1 MSRKRGRSPK
11 KQSPTKRGPGRPRK
25 TTRQTPRRITRTRG
39 AATASAVVSAVEN
52 VPAVAPE
59 YTSNK
64 PFVVPVTYD
73 EGATPV
79 FKPTKPKHHADK
91 FQLPPPRPDYNNV
104 DAVIM
109 ALSRVYLPDTYL
121 IKIFRDTLLYIFRR
135 ELHPRDVYKLVPRD
149 ILYFFVIIY
158 YMGFCKLPS
167 KQDYWNNGDDIAGDH
182 PVCKAFGMTHKKFC
196 FIWRNIY
203 LTTPRDEVQDGE
215 SDDEGELEYQP
226 HTDDFYVVRSDEAED
241 NFHFDQK
248 TRSMIDITNAGNK
261 LICN

>member
-1 MSRKRGRSPK
+1 MGKKRGRPPK
-11 KQSPTKRGPGRPRK
+11 KQATAKRGRGRPRK
-25 TTRQTPRRITRTRG
+25 AAQTATRRSTRTRG
-39 AATASAVVSAVEN
+39 AAAASAVVSAVEN
-52 VPAVAPE
+52 VAAVAPE
-59 YTSNK
+59 YTSSK

-79 FKPTKPKHHADK
+79 FKPTNPNHHAAK
-91 FQLPPPRPDYNNV
+91 FQLSPPRPDYNSV

-109 ALSRVYLPDTYL
+109 ALSRVYLPDRYL
-121 IKIFRDTLLYIFRR
+121 IKIFRDTLIYIVRR

-149 ILYFFVIIY
+149 ILHFFVIIY

-226 HTDDFYVVRSDEAED
+226 NTDDFYVVRSDEAED
-241 NFHFDQK
+241 DFHFDQK
-248 TRSMIDITNAGNK
+248 ARS
-261 LICN
+261 